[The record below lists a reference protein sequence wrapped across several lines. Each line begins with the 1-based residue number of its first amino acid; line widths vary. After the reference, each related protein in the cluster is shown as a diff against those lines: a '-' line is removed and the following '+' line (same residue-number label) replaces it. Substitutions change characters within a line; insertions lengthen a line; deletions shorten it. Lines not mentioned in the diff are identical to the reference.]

1 MCAAVPAASGTR
13 DNTQSQT
20 FARGAGLHPGGSSRD
35 AGSSTG
41 REGRGQAQV
50 VPRKLAAHDPAQGCV
65 LRAQSPLS
73 SSSGPAPVR
82 GREGQKASRRR
93 AGDSCGLLQVT
104 PPRRVQRLWVPRVCQ
119 GPCPS
124 PQGGPSRVAFQ
135 GHPAS
140 DSGRPGPDP
149 KRPPQAGRVPL
160 GRALLPPS
168 HPHASSSRDHS
179 FCHGLN

>member
-20 FARGAGLHPGGSSRD
+20 FARGAGLHPGSSSRD

-50 VPRKLAAHDPAQGCV
+50 VPRKLAAHDPAQGCF

-82 GREGQKASRRR
+82 GREGQKASRRQ

-140 DSGRPGPDP
+140 DSGRPGPDAP
-149 KRPPQAGRVPL
+149 
-160 GRALLPPS
+160 
-168 HPHASSSRDHS
+168 SSRLRPGGSLWAGPCCRLHTHTRLPHETTHS
-179 FCHGLN
+179 VMG